1 MPPIGAMS
9 EHKTPREKLLS
20 SVQSTETDSS
30 FHLRFRSKH
39 QSIPWV
45 PEDIFFLSI
54 LVIRGKETL
63 SNVSAVYFILGILRT
78 DLWSHGSQYE
88 GEVLKQGHP
97 TSIFGKYLFEDD
109 LRSRISG
116 TFFIQFLA
124 CLPLLGFS
132 NI

>member
-1 MPPIGAMS
+1 MAPIGAIT
-9 EHKTPREKLLS
+9 ELRPPQEKLFS
-20 SVQSTETDSS
+20 SCQSTEKDSS
-30 FHLRFRSKH
+30 FHLRFCSKH

-54 LVIRGKETL
+54 LMVRGKATL
-63 SNVSAVYFILGILRT
+63 SNVSTVYFILGILRT
-78 DLWSHGSQYE
+78 ELWSHGSQYE

-109 LRSRISG
+109 LRSRIFG
-116 TFFIQFLA
+116 TFFIKFLA